1 MFHRLINHAAK
12 ICIPGIVM
20 ALVGLSLLGAL
31 LLAGGCQEVPVD
43 RLYALHL
50 DKAPSD
56 ADWQTA
62 LPRLVTVRGGFR
74 NVPSRLGDIDEDTVH
89 TSTASCHHGAAL
101 PDPVNVDMR
110 AFYTDRNLYI
120 RLSWSDPTRDDA
132 MRRWQFDG
140 EQWSAGQDSEDGFG
154 LMWDARSAFPKFTC
168 SYACHI
174 DDFGVSGANFHARN
188 RMRLARSGVL
198 LDLWNWKADRTG
210 RLGFVDD
217 RYLTDKAIAADV
229 PGEIFHP
236 NSQSAAAGGQPFV
249 EGDKPLYDREQQAIE
264 SRFRLAGTTV
274 PGYLVDRPAA
284 GRGDIRAS
292 SQYRDGRWTVILRR
306 ALDTGDKRDVIF
318 LPGDEA
324 GVAFGLSVMDNTLDQ
339 HYASATEERL
349 VLLAKNVASV
359 RRIE

>member
-1 MFHRLINHAAK
+1 MFFAK
-12 ICIPGIVM
+12 IKHVATASAPGLVM
-20 ALVGLSLLGAL
+20 TLVTTLVLGAIL
-31 LLAGGCQEVPVD
+31 LSGGCQEIPVD

-56 ADWQTA
+56 EDWQTA
-62 LPRLVTVRGGFR
+62 MPRLVTVRGGFR
-74 NVPSRLGDIDEDTVH
+74 NLPSRLGDIDEDTVH

-101 PDPVNVDMR
+101 PDPVSVDMR
-110 AFYTDRNLYI
+110 AFYTDSNLYI

-140 EQWSAGQDSEDGFG
+140 EQWTSAADSEDGFG
-154 LMWDARSAFPKFTC
+154 LMWDARSSFPRFTC

-188 RMRLARSGVL
+188 RMRLDRSDALV
-198 LDLWNWKADRTG
+198 DFWNWKADRTG
-210 RLGFVDD
+210 RFGFVDD
-217 RYLTDKAIAADV
+217 RYLTDKEIVADV

-236 NSQSAAAGGQPFV
+236 NSQAAAAGGQPFV

-264 SRFRLAGTTV
+264 SRFRLAGSTA
-274 PGYLVDRPAA
+274 PGYIVDRPAA
-284 GRGDIRAS
+284 GRDDIRANS
-292 SQYRDGRWTVILRR
+292 EYRNGRWTVTLQR
-306 ALDTGDKRDVIF
+306 ALDTGDKRDVVF

-349 VLLAKNVASV
+349 VLLAKNMASV